1 MPHSAAVTWS
11 LKSLSA
17 ALLPHTF
24 LTKCCCCCCCCWFCS
39 QDILARVRD
48 ASLRHCLQFGVGL
61 HHAGLA
67 EADRQVVERLFVSQ
81 KIQVCACALGAK
93 SARQLPSAFC
103 YCLSAIVKRN
113 KHLRSSQFGWLV
125 GMSGTQRVP

>member
-1 MPHSAAVTWS
+1 M
-11 LKSLSA
+11 
-17 ALLPHTF
+17 LL
-24 LTKCCCCCCCCWFCS
+24 LLLLWCS

-81 KIQVCACALGAK
+81 KIQVCVRVHADQ
-93 SARQLPSAFC
+93 SQLISLEIPT
-103 YCLSAIVKRN
+103 LS
-113 KHLRSSQFGWLV
+113 
-125 GMSGTQRVP
+125 

>member
-1 MPHSAAVTWS
+1 MMAAKQLLLTCTASDV
-11 LKSLSA
+11 
-17 ALLPHTF
+17 ALL
-24 LTKCCCCCCCCWFCS
+24 LLLLLLLLWCL

-81 KIQVCACALGAK
+81 KIQVCMAAELSKLGLWPLK
-93 SARQLPSAFC
+93 MARA
-103 YCLSAIVKRN
+103 
-113 KHLRSSQFGWLV
+113 
-125 GMSGTQRVP
+125 SGHPKQ